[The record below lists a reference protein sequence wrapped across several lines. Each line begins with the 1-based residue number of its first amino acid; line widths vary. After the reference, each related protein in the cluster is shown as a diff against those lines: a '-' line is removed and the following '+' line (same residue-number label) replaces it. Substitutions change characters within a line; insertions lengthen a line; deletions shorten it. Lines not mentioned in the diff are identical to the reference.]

1 MKSQRFNFS
10 KVLLTFMFILLTS
23 LVLVACGDSDQDLVD
38 EALNTVAITYGSG
51 DKQDSVTKNLTL
63 PQTIGEVTV
72 TWTSG
77 NPNVITNA
85 GVVTRPEEDTEVTL
99 TATLTLGDA
108 EESVQIKVT
117 VKAAEAVTTPEEA
130 LAAIEITGD
139 TVELVGSVYETTS
152 DIVLPATSL
161 GLNITWTTSNAN
173 YVAIDGSVTR
183 PNFGIADQVVTLTA
197 TINGEEAQFLVKV
210 LAFTEKPVSQILDE
224 AKVALLLD
232 GISGGVATDLD
243 LPATVGS
250 QGVTVTWSSSDAA
263 VIANDG
269 TVTRPAMGSDDVT
282 VTLTATLSLSGESVT
297 KEFEILVLANVE
309 PTLYAS
315 VADVFANA
323 SAGDFVKVEDVTV
336 FGWTSDTYFFGD
348 STGTLAVYGSTQTVE
363 VGKVY
368 DIYGLYDVYFGSPQ
382 LNATTDATMPT
393 VATESD
399 GAVTTLTPT
408 VVADVD
414 AFVPDTAPTYSSSDL
429 FEYTYLEITA
439 KVRIQGDGNY
449 DTFFVNSD
457 YAGGN
462 INSDANSPHTTNALM
477 IYYKSNKA
485 AFNAFDDKEVTFNA
499 FLYAYR
505 TDRTIMTIVFLG
517 EAEDI
522 TYTATDAEIVEMAK
536 AELAPMFEYEYI
548 EAETLDLP
556 VESELGA
563 TIAWSSDSL
572 LVDALTGAL
581 TLPLTGQEDVTL
593 TATITKGA
601 EVGTFTVTIT
611 VGELPN
617 STIAEAI
624 ALGTGHLVEVTGVV
638 TSAEYHNTYFIQDE
652 TGGIAIYTSWGDLET
667 FLQTN
672 IDKEVTIIGERA
684 VYNGLI
690 QLSGIVSYELVGDPA
705 APIAEVNVDEHL
717 LDADSLEPF
726 QGKLVEFTG
735 LIVINVNS
743 DSYGNVYVDLLEAT
757 TGREITMKFDSR
769 VTLSTTAQA
778 TLDAIAVADVL
789 DIINPLAWNKAP
801 YLYFTDT
808 TVITEGT
815 LTDVAAVA
823 AAKATLEVDVDQP
836 IVEDETLVLSDAYLG
851 TAITWVS
858 DTAAV
863 ITDAGV
869 VTVPADNKQVTVT
882 LTATITKGTETDTKV
897 FEILVGEIIS
907 IESAWALE
915 DEDAVMVQGV
925 VIAAEYYNTYF
936 IQDATGGIAIYTSDS
951 AMQATLEAN
960 LGKEVIVTG
969 ERDSY
974 NGLIQVAPTAV
985 EALTTGTL
993 PDATNVDAIALDDA
1007 MLPYQGMLV
1016 EISNLYVS
1024 SVSVD
1029 GFGNISLTLQ
1039 RPAAE
1044 ESVVLRWDSRG
1055 ALTTE
1060 AETALEAVVVGD
1072 VLTVEAVMAW
1082 YNGPQMYYTSSTVL
1096 TAGTLTDADK
1106 AAIDAADL
1114 DVDAAFA
1121 EATTI
1126 TLPTTGDQGS
1136 SIAWTSSDDAYINVT
1151 TGAVVLPTEG
1161 QVLVTL
1167 TATVTLGT
1175 EEVIVI
1181 FDVFVG
1187 TAVPDLFFSE
1197 YIEGGSN
1204 NKALEIFNPLDV
1216 AVDLADYKV
1225 VLYTNGTTTPGNTLT
1240 FAEGTMLASGEVYV
1254 IYNSGSVQAIID
1266 EGDVSSNVTFYNGDD
1281 AIALIKIEG
1290 ETERPIDIFG
1300 KIGEDPGSSW
1310 TVGTGTTSDH
1320 TLVRSGAVSKPNLV
1334 FTPSEWIVNPK
1345 DDFTFIGSHTMDT
1358 AAPSEL
1364 FISEYIEGAPGNRK
1378 AIEIYNPTDVAI
1390 VLDGVYTL
1398 ALNVNANTTWASAI
1412 ALTGTIQPGDVFVV
1426 YYDDSTGD
1434 DKLAPFGD
1442 FETTSLSF
1450 NGDDAVGLFKDGTL
1464 IDLFGVFGE
1473 DPGDGWTMGEVANA
1487 TKDRVITRNPIVTAP
1502 NALWDPTEW
1511 TIVGAYVDGSVTTLG
1526 SHTVS

>member
-51 DKQDSVTKNLTL
+51 DTQDSVTKNLTL

-77 NPNVITNA
+77 NPDVITNA

-99 TATLTLGDA
+99 TATLTLDDA

-297 KEFEILVLANVE
+297 KEFPILVLANVE

-315 VADVFANA
+315 VADVLENA
-323 SAGDFVKVEDVTV
+323 AAGDFVKVEDVTV
-336 FGWTSDTYFFGD
+336 VGLTVDSYLFAD
-348 STGTLAVYGSTQTVE
+348 STGILAVYFGDEPTVE
-363 VGKVY
+363 VGTVY
-368 DIYGLYDVYFGSPQ
+368 DIYGLFDVYNGSPQ
-382 LNATTDATMPT
+382 LNNTSDSTMPS

-408 VVADVD
+408 VVDDID
-414 AFVPDTAPTYSSSDL
+414 AFVQDTAPSYSASNL
-429 FEYTYLEITA
+429 LEYQYLEITA

-449 DTFFVNSD
+449 DMFFVNTD
-457 YAGGN
+457 YTGGD
-462 INSDANSPHTTNALM
+462 INSDANSPHTTNAIM
-477 IYYKSNKA
+477 MYYRSNKA
-485 AFNAFDDKEVTFNA
+485 AFNTYDGKEVTFNA
-499 FLYAYR
+499 FLFSYR
-505 TDRTIMTIVFLG
+505 SDRNIYTIVFTG
-517 EAEDI
+517 DAEDI
-522 TYTATDAEIVEMAK
+522 TYNATDAEAVEMAK
-536 AELAPMFEYEYI
+536 VELGTMFEYEYI
-548 EAETLDLP
+548 EAETLDLITT
-556 VESELGA
+556 SEIGA

-572 LVDALTGAL
+572 LVDPLTGAL
-581 TLPLTGQEDVTL
+581 TMPVTGQEDVTL
-593 TATITKGA
+593 TATITKGT

-638 TSAEYHNTYFIQDE
+638 TSAEYQNTYFIQDE

-672 IDKEVTIIGERA
+672 INKEITIIGERA

-690 QLSGIVSYELVGDPA
+690 QLSGIKSYELVGDPA
-705 APIAEVNVDEHL
+705 APIAEVNVDEHH
-717 LDADSLEPF
+717 LDSASLEPF
-726 QGKLVEFTG
+726 QGQLVELTG
-735 LIVINVNS
+735 LIVIDVYEHPTYSNIEVTLV
-743 DSYGNVYVDLLEAT
+743 DSTSGK
-757 TGREITMKFDSR
+757 EIVMKWDAR
-769 VTLSTTAQA
+769 VTLSTAAQA
-778 TLDAIAVADVL
+778 TIDAIEVADVL

-851 TAITWVS
+851 TTITWAS
-858 DTAAV
+858 DNTDV
-863 ITDAGV
+863 ITNAGV

-897 FEILVGEIIS
+897 FEILVGDITPITTAIGAEVGDEIK
-907 IESAWALE
+907 
-915 DEDAVMVQGV
+915 VQGV
-925 VIAAEYYNTYF
+925 VIAMEYNRTYF
-936 IQDATGGIAIYTSDS
+936 ITDESGSIVIYTANEDL
-951 AMQATLEAN
+951 QAIFEAN
-960 LGKEVIVTG
+960 YGKEVVVTG
-969 ERDSY
+969 TRSEY
-974 NGLIQVAPTAV
+974 NGMRQIAPTTV
-985 EALTTGTL
+985 EALSTGSL
-993 PDATNVDAIALDDA
+993 PTATNLDAVAITSEA
-1007 MLPYQGMLV
+1007 MDMYQGMLV
-1016 EISNLYVS
+1016 ELSNLYVFDVYIDQYDNATIKLS
-1024 SVSVD
+1024 
-1029 GFGNISLTLQ
+1029 
-1039 RPAAE
+1039 RPAAGE
-1044 ESVVLRWDSRG
+1044 EIVLKFSSYG
-1055 ALTTE
+1055 TLTE
-1060 AETALEAVVVGD
+1060 AASTALYAIEVGD
-1072 VLTVEAVMAW
+1072 VLNITTVLAW
-1082 YNGPQMYYTSSTVL
+1082 NKGPELYYTSSTIL
-1096 TAGTLTDADK
+1096 SEGTLTDADK

-1136 SIAWTSSDDAYINVT
+1136 SIAWTSSDDTIINAT

-1167 TATVTLGT
+1167 TATVTVGT
-1175 EEVIVI
+1175 EEVQVI
-1181 FDVFVG
+1181 FESFVG
-1187 TAVPDLFFSE
+1187 TPVPDLFFSE
-1197 YIEGGSN
+1197 YIEGGSS

-1225 VLYTNGTTTPGNTLT
+1225 VLYANGATAPGNTLT
-1240 FAEGTMLASGEVYV
+1240 FTEGTMLASGEVYV
-1254 IYNSGSVQAIID
+1254 IYNSSAAQAIID
-1266 EGDVSSNVTFYNGDD
+1266 QGDVESSVTYFNGDD
-1281 AIALIKIEG
+1281 AVALVKIEG
-1290 ETERPIDIFG
+1290 ETERPIDIIG

-1310 TVGTGTTSDH
+1310 TVGTGSTADY
-1320 TLVRSGAVSKPNLV
+1320 TLVRKETINMPNLV
-1334 FTPSEWIVNPK
+1334 FTANEWEVYPK
-1345 DDFTFIGSHTMDT
+1345 DEFTYLGSHTMN
-1358 AAPSEL
+1358 
-1364 FISEYIEGAPGNRK
+1364 I
-1378 AIEIYNPTDVAI
+1378 PT
-1390 VLDGVYTL
+1390 GGQTYTQDF
-1398 ALNVNANTTWASAI
+1398 S
-1412 ALTGTIQPGDVFVV
+1412 ALTTVSSSYTTPNAFTDANDFDWDLVSRVDAGTPILGNAADGSYIQVTATGGVDSITFEVVRAFTNTNVRSGEVLVNGVSVGTFNVDVSSDTVQVITIEDINVTGEVIIKIVTTSPGSRGAYIVDN
-1426 YYDDSTGD
+1426 
-1434 DKLAPFGD
+1434 L
-1442 FETTSLSF
+1442 EWTSLS
-1450 NGDDAVGLFKDGTL
+1450 
-1464 IDLFGVFGE
+1464 
-1473 DPGDGWTMGEVANA
+1473 
-1487 TKDRVITRNPIVTAP
+1487 
-1502 NALWDPTEW
+1502 
-1511 TIVGAYVDGSVTTLG
+1511 
-1526 SHTVS
+1526 